1 MYVVDVTIL
10 PGTGFVTVLRS
21 TIQPSG
27 IQKGWENDPTYLSHC
42 RGLKLHDP
50 CHFVCV
56 YTHTHTHTHTHTYI
70 YIYILL
76 LLTHSVPR
84 ISAESRRFFINFA
97 VTCKLNLRYFLNGW
111 LKVS

>member
-56 YTHTHTHTHTHTYI
+56 YTHTHTHTHTYI
-70 YIYILL
+70 YIYIY
-76 LLTHSVPR
+76 TAFVNPFR
-84 ISAESRRFFINFA
+84 AENFSRKSSFFHKF
-97 VTCKLNLRYFLNGW
+97 CGNL
-111 LKVS
+111 